1 MNRCGGIDLG
11 DDSGSVT
18 VEAAIALATVI
29 VAVVLCL
36 GALLA
41 ASTQVRCVD
50 AAREAARLA
59 ARGDEA
65 NALTAAHR
73 VAPPSADISLRI
85 EGTYVIARVT
95 ARAPLLPLL
104 TLHADAVAT
113 REPGSAQ

>member
-1 MNRCGGIDLG
+1 MRR
-11 DDSGSVT
+11 VAH
-18 VEAAIALATVI
+18 AARPR
-29 VAVVLCL
+29 
-36 GALLA
+36 GAA
-41 ASTQVRCVD
+41 PPPPPPAPPPPPPPPP
-50 AAREAARLA
+50 REAARLA

>member
-36 GALLA
+36 GALL
-41 ASTQVRCVD
+41 
-50 AAREAARLA
+50 AARLA